1 MAVATRTLKDSV
13 VNAAGAGGKV
23 TVLITFDDETSSDNN
38 VLDASGLD
46 GHANGAKLDITRLW
60 WGINGGV
67 ADDDKNWAFLE
78 FKGASSD
85 TLAINLTGTGHYDG
99 TAGAINPSSASVQTG
114 GNASGNGAGGGGAA
128 SRDRSGAHHWSG
140 GSGSAGYVRIVAGG

>member
-1 MAVATRTLKDSV
+1 MAVATRTLRDTQ
-13 VNAAGAGGKV
+13 VNAEGAGGKV
-23 TVLITFDDETSSDNN
+23 TVLITFDDETSANEN

-60 WGINGGV
+60 WGITAGV

-99 TAGAINPSSASVQTG
+99 TAGPITNNATNTTATSGDLELTIL
-114 GNASGNGAGGGGAA
+114 NASGFI
-128 SRDRSGAHHWSG
+128 
-140 GSGSAGYVRIVAGG
+140 IVELRKDANFTS